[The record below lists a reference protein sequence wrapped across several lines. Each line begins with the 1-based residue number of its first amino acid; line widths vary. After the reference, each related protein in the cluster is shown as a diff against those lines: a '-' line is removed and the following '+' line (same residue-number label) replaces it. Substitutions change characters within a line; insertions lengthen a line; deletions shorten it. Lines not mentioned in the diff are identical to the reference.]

1 MCRMWANRVYINPQG
16 IASDRNPLVT
26 CPDFD
31 HISPTFGDHH
41 DKYQVLVSAHTQHCL
56 QLYIVQILTTYH
68 LFANDSM
75 ASTIIQHI

>member
-1 MCRMWANRVYINPQG
+1 MRRMWVKIVYINPQG

-31 HISPTFGDHH
+31 HISPIFEKH
-41 DKYQVLVSAHTQHCL
+41 DDKFQVLVSAHTQHYL

-75 ASTIIQHI
+75 ASTIMQHI